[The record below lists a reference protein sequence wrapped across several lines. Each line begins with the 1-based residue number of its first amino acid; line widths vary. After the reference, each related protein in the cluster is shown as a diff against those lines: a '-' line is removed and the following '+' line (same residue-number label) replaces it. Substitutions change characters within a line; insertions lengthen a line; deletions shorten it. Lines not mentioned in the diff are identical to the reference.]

1 MFSFDR
7 VFYEKSEQ
15 VEVYEF
21 LALPIVRGII
31 QKLCYIMNINKYFEL
46 YSSETLS
53 LN

>member
-31 QKLCYIMNINKYFEL
+31 
-46 YSSETLS
+46 SETL
-53 LN
+53 LHYEYKQVF